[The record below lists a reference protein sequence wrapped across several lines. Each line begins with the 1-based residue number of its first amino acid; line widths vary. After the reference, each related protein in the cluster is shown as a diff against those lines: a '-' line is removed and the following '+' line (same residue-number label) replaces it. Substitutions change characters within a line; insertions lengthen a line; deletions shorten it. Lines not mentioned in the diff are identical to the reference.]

1 MSSSMIYFKRIPTP
15 ENLPELPAGISIME
29 PVQFIMSI
37 PEQLPVFK
45 YNPKEPQSIFDA
57 IGDFF
62 KGGSKSSSDTPAVTG
77 AVVGVPSV
85 LDPNSPNSLMA
96 SNPDCIGLASTGA
109 AVAPQGSGLSDYEF
123 ALQLQAKYDA
133 ESHPPRK

>member
-1 MSSSMIYFKRIPTP
+1 
-15 ENLPELPAGISIME
+15 ME
-29 PVQFIMSI
+29 PAQFVMSI

-77 AVVGVPSV
+77 EAVVGIPSV
-85 LDPNSPNSLMA
+85 LDPDSPPSSRML
-96 SNPDCIGLASTGA
+96 SSCPDSTGLASTGA

-123 ALQLQAKYDA
+123 ALQLQAQYDA